1 MTYFTEQVAPNT
13 REFWKSSADMVD
25 MGAVLY
31 AMAAVV
37 LEKGVDTVFWALE
50 QRRKRREKFEAEVR
64 AETQTELLSA
74 LVTASREQGSQEVE
88 AILEQFA
95 KERGISLDEPPRR

>member
-50 QRRKRREKFEAEVR
+50 QRRKRREKLWNEAQGEVI
-64 AETQTELLSA
+64 AA
-74 LVTASREQGSQEVE
+74 LVAASREEGSQEIEALVE
-88 AILEQFA
+88 RVA